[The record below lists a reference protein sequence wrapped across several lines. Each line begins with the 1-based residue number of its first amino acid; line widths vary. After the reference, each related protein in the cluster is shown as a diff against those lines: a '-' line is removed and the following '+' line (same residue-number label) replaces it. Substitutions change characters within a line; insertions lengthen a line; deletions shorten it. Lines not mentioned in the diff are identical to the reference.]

1 MRGVKTRESGKW
13 KKISIFLILLAVS
26 VFLLN
31 SVNNVYQKKKEADK
45 ALARMKEQVLELQNR
60 EEYLAGSLERLK
72 TEEGLKFE
80 IRKKLNVAEA
90 GESVAIIVDEE
101 KEAST
106 TSKSISSWQKFKNF
120 FGSLFE

>member
-13 KKISIFLILLAVS
+13 KKISIFVILLVTS

-45 ALARMKEQVLELQNR
+45 ALARMQEQMLEMQKR
-60 EEYLAGSLERLK
+60 EEFLVGSLERLK
-72 TEEGLKFE
+72 TDEGLKFE

-101 KEAST
+101 KTASA
-106 TSKSISSWQKFKNF
+106 TSPSVSSWQKFKNF
-120 FGSLFE
+120 FSWLFE